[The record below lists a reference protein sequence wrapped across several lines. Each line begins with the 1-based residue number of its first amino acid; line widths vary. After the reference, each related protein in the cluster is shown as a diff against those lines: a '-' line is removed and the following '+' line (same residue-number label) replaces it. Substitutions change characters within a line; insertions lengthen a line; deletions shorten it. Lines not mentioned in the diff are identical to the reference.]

1 MPDLSVTLGR
11 MHLASPL
18 LTASG
23 TSGHGGEITVLKD
36 SEKILSCL
44 GAFVTKGV
52 TLAPRAGN
60 PGVRVAECACG
71 MLNAIGLQNKGAEE
85 FTKTELPGLLAF
97 NLPVVVNISASTREE
112 FKTLAAR
119 LLENDSARIISA
131 LEINV
136 SCPNVSRGGA
146 AFGADPEAVLSVVR
160 AVRSAVGP
168 DMTLITKLSPNVTD
182 ITAPA
187 AAAIEAGTDVLSMI
201 NTLRGLAIDV
211 ETGRPVLGNRVG
223 GLSGPAIRPVGVYMV
238 WACYSGLAACRSGQV
253 PIIGIGG
260 ISTWS
265 DAMEYVL
272 AGASA
277 VGIGTAWFLKPT
289 VFVDVLSGITDY
301 VHRRGVPFRD
311 LVGLAHQN
319 SGQPAPSC

>member
-1 MPDLSVTLGR
+1 M
-11 MHLASPL
+11 A
-18 LTASG
+18 
-23 TSGHGGEITVLKD
+23 VLKD
-36 SEKILSCL
+36 SEEILSCL

-52 TLAPRAGN
+52 TQAPRAGN

-71 MLNAIGLQNKGAEE
+71 MLNSIGLQNKGAEA
-85 FTKTELPGLLAF
+85 FAATELPGLLAF
-97 NLPVVVNISASTREE
+97 GLPVVVNISAATVEE
-112 FKTLAAR
+112 FKTLAGF
-119 LLENDSARIISA
+119 LLEADRARIISA

-136 SCPNVSRGGA
+136 SCPNLRQGGA
-146 AFGADPEAVLSVVR
+146 AFGADPEAVGAVVR

-187 AAAIEAGTDVLSMI
+187 AAAVEAGTDVLSMI
-201 NTLRGLAIDV
+201 NTLRGMAVDV
-211 ETGRPVLGNRVG
+211 ETGRPVLGNRIG

-238 WACYSGLAACRSGQV
+238 WACFSGLEACRTGRV

-260 ISTWS
+260 ISSWS

-277 VGIGTAWFLKPT
+277 VGIGTAWFLRPT
-289 VFVDVLSGITDY
+289 VFADIHQGITDY
-301 VHRRGVPFRD
+301 VNRRGVPFRD
-311 LVGLAHQN
+311 LVGLAHRDAGA
-319 SGQPAPSC
+319 SFPSC